1 MKHWNGTRNQEGQR
15 VFFAN
20 ELTVFK
26 VGKEYT
32 HADDD
37 GTRSFRILKELE
49 THKYLCQFTD
59 TDEVFELV
67 NDPWK

>member
-1 MKHWNGTRNQEGQR
+1 MEVWNGTRNQEGQR
-15 VFFAN
+15 VFFTN
-20 ELTVFK
+20 ELTVYEI
-26 VGKEYT
+26 GKEYT

-49 THKYLCQFTD
+49 THQYLCQFTD
-59 TDEVFELV
+59 TDEIFELV